1 MLDGITVS
9 AVCGNS
15 LKEVLIMIRLI
26 VHDGVTE
33 REVIGRRNGQSYKF
47 FEQSA
52 TAYLGTGPAAEVRT
66 IRLSRNKRED
76 CVKPGTYTLDVEK
89 SLRVDNYGNL
99 SLGNRLALTP
109 VVAGK

>member
-1 MLDGITVS
+1 
-9 AVCGNS
+9 
-15 LKEVLIMIRLI
+15 MIKLV

-33 REVIGRRNGQSYKF
+33 REVIGRRNGQTYKF

-52 TAYLGTGPAAEVRT
+52 TAYLNTEVRT
-66 IRLSRNKRED
+66 IRLSHSKRED
-76 CVKPGTYTLDVEK
+76 CVKPGSYALDAEK

-99 SLGNRLALTP
+99 ALGNRLALTP